1 MSHNKKKKKK
11 QDVDAIPDKNYRG
24 HRARSGNQTLRS
36 WTVGGLPLVNRLFDR
51 MRLHEFLE
59 KHLPPDDPRQEVPTT
74 RCLLLLLRNILLSR
88 EPIYGIGEWAE
99 SYAPDLLGLKPREL
113 KHLNDD
119 RVGRCLDR
127 LFDTPVPELLTDL
140 MRHVIR
146 EFDLRLDELHNDS
159 TTVSFFGAYDKASA
173 EGQRRGRRTLAVA
186 LGHSKARRPDLKQLL
201 YILTITDDGGVPL
214 YFTSESGNVTDDT
227 THRQTWDLLCELVG
241 RPDFLYV
248 ADCKLA
254 TRENMQ
260 YLHNRGGRF
269 VTILPRT
276 RREDAL
282 FRERLL
288 TEGDAIAWEH
298 LYDVTNKQDEV
309 VDRLRVCGDA
319 GVSAEGF
326 RLLWFHSTRKVTRDR
341 TSRAHAIERTQH
353 ELTKLRERLQLPR
366 TRFRDQE
373 KVRTAV
379 EEILSKR
386 GTVAWV
392 QVEIQSQQEETFKQ
406 AQRGR
411 PGSNTQYVR
420 QTSTRYHL
428 SVSID
433 QKQLARDEQTDGV
446 FPLIS
451 NASDMSPEA
460 LLRAYKRQPLI
471 EKRFSQFK
479 TDFEVAPVYLKE
491 VSRIQSLLCIYFFV
505 LLVQALLER
514 ELRGAMSEEEL
525 ESLPL
530 YPERR
535 KCRAP
540 TTRRVL
546 DLFEPVQRHEL
557 RTEGEP
563 NLFFTELTPL
573 QRKIV
578 SLLGVN
584 PRSYG
589 R

>member
-1 MSHNKKKKKK
+1 MSHKKKK
-11 QDVDAIPDKNYRG
+11 QNVDAIPDKNYRG

-36 WTVGGLPLVNRLFDR
+36 WTVGGLPLVNQLLDR
-51 MRLHEFLE
+51 MRLEEFLE
-59 KHLPPDDPRQEVPTT
+59 KHLPSDDPRQEVPTT
-74 RCLLLLLRNILLSR
+74 RCLLLLLKNILLSR

-99 SYAPDLLGLKPREL
+99 SYVPDLLGLKPSEL
-113 KHLNDD
+113 KQLNDD

-127 LFDTPVPELLTDL
+127 LFDTPVPELLTGL
-140 MRHVIR
+140 MRHVIK

-159 TTVSFFGAYDKASA
+159 TTVSFFGAYDKASE
-173 EGQRRGRRTLAVA
+173 EGQRRGQKTLAVTF
-186 LGHSKARRPDLKQLL
+186 GHSKARRPDLKQLL
-201 YILTITDDGGVPL
+201 YILTVTDDGGVPI
-214 YFTSESGNVTDDT
+214 YFTSDSGNVTDDT

-254 TRENMQ
+254 TRDNMQ

-276 RREDAL
+276 RSEDAQ

-288 TEGDAIAWEH
+288 AEGDELAWEH
-298 LYDVTNKQDEV
+298 LYDVTNEQDEV
-309 VDRLRVCGDA
+309 VDRLRVCCDS

-326 RLLWFHSTRKVTRDR
+326 RLLWFHSTRKVSRDMAA
-341 TSRAHAIERTQH
+341 RAHAIEQTQQ

-373 KVRTAV
+373 KVQKAV
-379 EEILSKR
+379 EEILDKR
-386 GTVAWV
+386 GTSAWV
-392 QVEIQSQQEETFKQ
+392 QVEIQQQQEETFKQ

-420 QTSTRYHL
+420 QLSTRYTL
-428 SVSID
+428 SFLID
-433 QKQLARDEQTDGV
+433 QKQLARDEQTDGL

-451 NASDMSPEA
+451 NVLEMSPEA

-491 VSRIQSLLCIYFFV
+491 VSRIQSLLCVYFFV
-505 LLVQALLER
+505 LLVQTLLER
-514 ELRGAMSEEEL
+514 ELRSAMSEAEM

-557 RTEGEP
+557 RLEGESD
-563 NLFFTELTPL
+563 LFFTELTPL
-573 QRKIV
+573 QRKIA
-578 SLLGVN
+578 SLLGLS
-584 PRSYG
+584 PRNYG